1 MGVLRNIAVALA
13 SALSAIWRT
22 TGDVL
27 KGFRNDVARLLGRG
41 GESMP
46 AAYVPE
52 TSVNDVLDEFR
63 DRHARE
69 MATDHAHVG
78 DVGRAVHQYAA
89 AEGPDVR
96 CAVDLSPLSPTQTDW
111 LLGLRDGDLARL
123 TKAGPRACELA
134 ARGKRSGLVGLPMP
148 DDRPS
153 GQGVIRAED
162 RGDLILRPGPAFA

>member
-1 MGVLRNIAVALA
+1 MGVLRNIAIALA

-27 KGFRNDVARLLGRG
+27 KGLRNDVARLLGRG

-46 AAYVPE
+46 ASYVPE
-52 TSVNDVLDEFR
+52 TSVDDVLDEFR

-78 DVGRAVHQYAA
+78 DVGRAVYQYASA
-89 AEGPDVR
+89 PGPDVR
-96 CAVDLSPLSPTQTDW
+96 CAVDISGLTPVQVDW

-123 TKAGPRACELA
+123 AKAGPRACDLA
-134 ARGKRSGLVGLPMP
+134 ARGRRSGLVGLPMP
-148 DDRPS
+148 EDRPS
-153 GQGVIRAED
+153 VYRVAPDEQ
-162 RGDLILRPGPAFA
+162 RGDFTLKPAFV

>member
-1 MGVLRNIAVALA
+1 MGALRSIAVALA

-22 TGDVL
+22 AGEVF

-148 DDRPS
+148 EDRPS
-153 GQGVIRAED
+153 VQTVVREEQ
-162 RGDLILRPGPAFA
+162 RGDFTFRPAFV

>member
-13 SALSAIWRT
+13 SALASVWRT
-22 TGDVL
+22 AGDVL
-27 KGFRNDVARLLGRG
+27 KGLRNDIAGLLGRG

-46 AAYVPE
+46 ASYVPE
-52 TSVNDVLDEFR
+52 TSVEDVLDSFR

-69 MATDHAHVG
+69 LATDHGYVG
-78 DVGRAVHQYAA
+78 DVGRAVHQYASA
-89 AEGPDVR
+89 PGPEVR
-96 CAVDLSPLSPTQTDW
+96 CAVDISGLTPVQVDW
-111 LLGLRDGDLARL
+111 LLGLRDDDLARL

-153 GQGVIRAED
+153 GQGVVRAED
-162 RGDLILRPGPAFA
+162 RGDLILSPGPAFA